1 MTGIENSRPNDEHLA
16 RRLRDID
23 PAREVA
29 PLPEHRIEEI
39 MTRTTTQTPSDD
51 TQPIDLSELKDR
63 RRTRLAAGLTA
74 VAAAAAIVAA
84 VVLARPAPG
93 ETLALDLPPDGGAM
107 MSCLQL
113 TPELVARSDVAFEGR
128 ATSIDGANVTLEVLH
143 QYTGEAA
150 SAVTIPQGTDDL
162 IELTIGRLAVGETYL
177 ISAVD
182 GVVATCGQ
190 SGLSSPELKAIYE
203 AAFS

>member
-1 MTGIENSRPNDEHLA
+1 MTGIGNSAHDDEHLA
-16 RRLRDID
+16 RRLRDLD

-39 MTRTTTQTPSDD
+39 MTRTTTQYPSDD

-63 RRTRLAAGLTA
+63 RRTRLAAGFAA
-74 VAAAAAIVAA
+74 VAAAAAIVTA
-84 VVLARPAPG
+84 VVISRPAPG

-107 MSCLQL
+107 MSCLQI
-113 TPELVARSDVAFEGR
+113 TPDVIAGNDVAFEGR
-128 ATSIDGANVTLEVLH
+128 VTSIDGDNVTLEVLH

-162 IELTIGRLAVGETYL
+162 IELTIGRLEVGETYL

-190 SGLSSPELKAIYE
+190 SGVSSPELKAIYE